1 MLMARTSSVT
11 LGAMQEFVHNL
22 VRSGRYSSS
31 SEVIRDS
38 LRLLQ
43 EKEATLKLEALRK
56 AIQEGDNSQ
65 LMEDWNPDDFL
76 TRMKQG
82 SSKSRKIS
90 TT

>member
-11 LGAMQEFVHNL
+11 LGAMQEFVDNL

-43 EKEATLKLEALRK
+43 EKEATSKLEALRK
-56 AIQEGDNSQ
+56 AIQEGNNSQ

-82 SSKSRKIS
+82 SSKSGEIS